1 MKAETYTRLAHYYG
15 DIGIIVAMNLMQFGV
30 SQVDFSN
37 NKMISTLGN
46 QDFET
51 QQTKYIECMLKL
63 GGFLLIKGIGAAAR
77 EFFKEKMRFAQ

>member
-1 MKAETYTRLAHYYG
+1 MKAETYKRLAHYYG

-51 QQTKYIECMLKL
+51 
-63 GGFLLIKGIGAAAR
+63 
-77 EFFKEKMRFAQ
+77 